1 MFSKFELCDHLNSSG
16 QTFMDGQRM
25 HGQPSQKHPHS
36 DGQIYQG
43 DYWYVNSWSSVI
55 REKREKLSHLWDIYY
70 ESWDVSLRK
79 KGIKLFDLLD
89 LYESWDG
96 CVICELWEF
105 SELWEL
111 LNQLFS
117 LREEINLAEKLRK
130 KEKYALRAER
140 LNRFLDEEEIH
151 SRVGCLE
158 TETPFL
164 VEDGVVVS
172 DFGPDLVQVSE
183 PQTVSGT
190 SLNVSE
196 LDLPPAPL
204 VDPCTAGRTVKD
216 ARHDDVARVGS
227 VIILSDSEAPLPH
240 RDPCIAGCIG
250 EDASHSDVDWM
261 GSATTLNDSEVDL
274 PPARLVNHW
283 TVGLICGDLDWGLLR
298 SQAAGMLQSLL
309 TVFCKDMKEQSYF
322 DCKVNSFPFDP
333 GGF

>member
-16 QTFMDGQRM
+16 QTFKD
-25 HGQPSQKHPHS
+25 GQPSQKHPHS
-36 DGQIYQG
+36 DEQIYQG
-43 DYWYVNSWSSVI
+43 DYWYINSWSSVI
-55 REKREKLSHLWDIYY
+55 RESKRKQYD
-70 ESWDVSLRK
+70 
-79 KGIKLFDLLD
+79 
-89 LYESWDG
+89 
-96 CVICELWEF
+96 
-105 SELWEL
+105 
-111 LNQLFS
+111 
-117 LREEINLAEKLRK
+117 LRERWGDDVLTILHGDRDEVVTAKKYLDQYLSLKEEYHLAKERYR
-130 KEKYALRAER
+130 KEKIEKRNKFAALLTEK

-151 SRVGCLE
+151 RRVGCLE

-227 VIILSDSEAPLPH
+227 VIILNDSEAPLPH

>member
-16 QTFMDGQRM
+16 QTMD
-25 HGQPSQKHPHS
+25 GQPSQKHPHS

-43 DYWYVNSWSSVI
+43 DYWYINSWSSVI
-55 REKREKLSHLWDIYY
+55 RENKKKRS
-70 ESWDVSLRK
+70 
-79 KGIKLFDLLD
+79 DLLERVD
-89 LYESWDG
+89 DVFTDKLKEYLD
-96 CVICELWEF
+96 
-105 SELWEL
+105 
-111 LNQLFS
+111 QHRS
-117 LREEINLAEKLRK
+117 LKEEYHLAKERYR
-130 KEKYALRAER
+130 KEKIEKRNKFAALLTEK

-151 SRVGCLE
+151 RRVGCLE

-204 VDPCTAGRTVKD
+204 GDPCTAGLTEED
-216 ARHDDVARVGS
+216 ARHD
-227 VIILSDSEAPLPH
+227 
-240 RDPCIAGCIG
+240 
-250 EDASHSDVDWM
+250 VDRM
-261 GSATTLNDSEVDL
+261 GPATTLNDSEVDL

-283 TVGLICGDLDWGLLR
+283 TVGQICGDLDWGLLL
-298 SQAAGMLQSLL
+298 SQAAGMLQSPN
-309 TVFCKDMKEQSYF
+309 TVFCKYMKEQSYF

>member
-16 QTFMDGQRM
+16 QTFKD
-25 HGQPSQKHPHS
+25 GQPSQKHPHS
-36 DGQIYQG
+36 DEQIYQG
-43 DYWYVNSWSSVI
+43 DYWYINSWSSVI
-55 REKREKLSHLWDIYY
+55 REIKKKRSDLLERWVDDDFKTDKEYLVQWRSLKEEYHLAKERYRKEKIEKRNKFAALLTEKLT
-70 ESWDVSLRK
+70 
-79 KGIKLFDLLD
+79 
-89 LYESWDG
+89 
-96 CVICELWEF
+96 
-105 SELWEL
+105 
-111 LNQLFS
+111 
-117 LREEINLAEKLRK
+117 
-130 KEKYALRAER
+130 
-140 LNRFLDEEEIH
+140 RFLDEEEIH

-158 TETPFL
+158 NKTQVL
-164 VEDGVVVS
+164 VDDEVVVR
-172 DFGPDLVQVSE
+172 DFGRNIAQVSE
-183 PQTVSGT
+183 PQAESGAIL
-190 SLNVSE
+190 SVLE

-227 VIILSDSEAPLPH
+227 VIILNDSEAPLPH

-283 TVGLICGDLDWGLLR
+283 TVGQICGDLDWGLLR
-298 SQAAGMLQSLL
+298 SQAAGMLQSPH